1 MPHETPPASPEAV
14 VLASFTSRRA
24 AEHMVASL
32 GREFRKPAR
41 KGHATAFVISG
52 NKDGSLKVTESR
64 VLSSAD
70 FIAAVSRIALS
81 LAIGFM
87 AIFSTL
93 KGARGGAREARK
105 RQGHAG
111 TDDQRTDEILAEA
124 GPGAALALFR
134 CDDDEL
140 WHMVTSRATEQ
151 ASAYWDGS
159 LAEFHAK
166 LDPGPQQD
174 WVRRALGE
182 PFSPTK

>member
-1 MPHETPPASPEAV
+1 
-14 VLASFTSRRA
+14 
-24 AEHMVASL
+24 MVASL

-41 KGHATAFVISG
+41 KGHATVFVISG

-70 FIAAVSRIALS
+70 FIAAVSRIALA

-111 TDDQRTDEILAEA
+111 TDDQRTDESSLKQA
-124 GPGAALALFR
+124 PVQLSR
-134 CDDDEL
+134 CFAV
-140 WHMVTSRATEQ
+140 MTTSCGT
-151 ASAYWDGS
+151 W
-159 LAEFHAK
+159 
-166 LDPGPQQD
+166 
-174 WVRRALGE
+174 
-182 PFSPTK
+182 